1 MNTANALGWWWVYN
15 LQQETTNAM
24 RNASYDYLD
33 DLYGIS
39 QPPSRQQH
47 CLDITNGN
55 LGFALSREYVDK
67 FVPDSVKPEVTNNSI
82 TTTTSVISINY
93 KQLHT
98 MHVLLLLYYLLL
110 LWLLHYTY
118 TNTAE
123 CDFGMLNDIQTHI
136 LMVKQLTLKPTIIAF
151 WCFFEPKIFNGQWV
165 VTVLF
170 WAF

>member
-110 LWLLHYTY
+110 LLHYYVLHIYKHCWVWFWYAKWY
-118 TNTAE
+118 T
-123 CDFGMLNDIQTHI
+123 DTHSHGKAI
-136 LMVKQLTLKPTIIAF
+136 NP
-151 WCFFEPKIFNGQWV
+151 
-165 VTVLF
+165 
-170 WAF
+170 